1 MIALEALAQ
10 SEFECPKNLSHGP
23 PLEYEGSIGFKLS
36 SSRSRKFCPLAF
48 DAWNIILQ
56 LSFHAEIP

>member
-10 SEFECPKNLSHGP
+10 SEFECPKNLSQGP
-23 PLEYEGSIGFKLS
+23 PLKYEGSIDFKSS
-36 SSRSRKFCPLAF
+36 SSRSKKFCSLAS